1 MIELRDISVG
11 FGEKRVLCGLKAIW
25 PDSGTILLRG
35 ASGSGKTTLLRVLA
49 GLLAPDMGMVSGLTG
64 RRIGMVFQEDRLL
77 PWRTTLENVS
87 LTSDRTT
94 AKKLLERL
102 DLGDALNLRP
112 VVLSG
117 GMRRRVA
124 LARALS
130 YSDDVLLLDE
140 PFNGLD
146 AEHRAQAASLLQR
159 CSRLRI
165 VATHNA
171 EDADLLNAVE
181 TLHL

>member
-1 MIELRDISVG
+1 MIELRDISVS
-11 FGEKRVLCGLKAIW
+11 FGEKRVLCGLEVIW

-49 GLLAPDMGMVSGLTG
+49 GLLTPDAGEVSGLTG
-64 RRIGMVFQEDRLL
+64 RKIGMVFQEDRLL

-94 AKKLLERL
+94 AKDLLERL
-102 DLGDALNLRP
+102 DLADALHLKSAA
-112 VVLSG
+112 LSG

-124 LARALS
+124 LARALA

-146 AEHRAQAASLLQR
+146 SERRAQAASLLQR

-165 VATHNA
+165 VATHTV
-171 EDADLLNAVE
+171 EDADLLNAVDI
-181 TLHL
+181 LYL